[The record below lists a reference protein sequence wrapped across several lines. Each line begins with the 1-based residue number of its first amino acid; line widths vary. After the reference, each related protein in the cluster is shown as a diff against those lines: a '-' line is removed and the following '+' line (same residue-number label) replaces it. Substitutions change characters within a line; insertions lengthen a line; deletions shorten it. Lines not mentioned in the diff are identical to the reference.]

1 MYKKKKV
8 LIVGTGLSAYGA
20 CKALLEKE
28 NIEIDV
34 SDIGLN
40 DSYKDQP
47 NYKVPNSKDIDESF
61 FPYGINDRRWSTRLF
76 SKRICSSHAVGGF
89 SKVWSGSILRPYDK
103 DLVDWPQESIP
114 HASDY
119 ESIISS
125 IKIAQKK
132 DELSDAFPLGRV
144 QKIKSRPKSVYLG
157 RSRIAYIN
165 SISKNGIKNTLPFD
179 TTKSF
184 YSWLNLGLISYF
196 KNQYITHLTRKK
208 DGLYVHIEEGK
219 KSLIKKY
226 DYVFIGAGCINTTA
240 IVDRSIYGEGQRIYK
255 IKSVPFLMQ
264 ILLKVPFF
272 NSDKE
277 KIFPGNDLYGLCK
290 YFLENRSKAT
300 SFFWSHTQIG
310 EINRI
315 IIKKG
320 LEVLPLKLS
329 FLMGIIKKL
338 FWFSITTF
346 HSNLAQESTLI
357 SRVSKNKNKYNHSI
371 KIKENE
377 INCTHSMYIDTKYAI
392 ISKFLCLKLIPLPFS
407 KLIDQKL
414 RSNKLGNWH
423 FGGTLPM
430 NKKISKPIS
439 CKPSGEISG
448 LKGLFIIDTS
458 TFPSIPGSTI
468 GLLTMANAYRIAKNS
483 F

>member
-28 NIEIDV
+28 NIEVDV
-34 SDIGLN
+34 SDIGLTE
-40 DSYKDQP
+40 SYKDQP
-47 NYKVPNSKDIDESF
+47 NYNVPNSKDIDESF
-61 FPYGINDRRWSTRLF
+61 FPYGINDKRWSTKLF
-76 SKRICSSHAVGGF
+76 SKRICSSHALGGF
-89 SKVWSGSILRPYDK
+89 SKVWSGSILRPNEN
-103 DLVDWPQESIP
+103 DLVDWPKESIP
-114 HASDY
+114 DSNDFKT
-119 ESIISS
+119 IISS
-125 IKIAQKK
+125 IKIAQTE
-132 DELSDAFPLGRV
+132 DELSDAFPCGHE
-144 QKIKSRPKSVYLG
+144 QKIKKNLKSVYLG
-157 RSRIAYIN
+157 RSRIAYIS
-165 SISKNGIKNTLPFD
+165 SISKNGIKSSLPFD
-179 TTKSF
+179 TTKFFNDWS
-184 YSWLNLGLISYF
+184 NLGLISYF
-196 KNQYITHLTRKK
+196 KNQYITHLTRKE
-208 DGLYVHIEEGK
+208 DGLYVHIEEGSR
-219 KSLIKKY
+219 SLIKKY
-226 DYVFIGAGCINTTA
+226 DFVFIGAGCINTTA
-240 IVDRSIYGEGQRIYK
+240 IVDRSIYGEGERIYK

-277 KIFPGNDLYGLCK
+277 KILPGNDLYGLCK

-300 SFFWSHTQIG
+300 SLFWSHTQIG

-320 LEVLPLKLS
+320 LEVLPIKLS
-329 FLMGIIKKL
+329 FLMRIIKKL

-346 HSNLAQESTLI
+346 HSSLAQESILI
-357 SRVSKNKNKYNHSI
+357 SRISKNNNIYNHSI
-371 KIKENE
+371 KIKEAK
-377 INCTHSMYIDTKYAI
+377 INCTNSMYINTKYAI
-392 ISKFLCLKLIPLPFS
+392 ISKFLYLNLIPLPFS
-407 KLIDQKL
+407 KFIDHRL

-430 NKKISKPIS
+430 KKKTSKPIS
-439 CKPSGEISG
+439 CKSSGEISG

-483 F
+483 L